1 MKNWGCASLVV
12 GPILFLMIFGM
23 ILLHPQTCAEW
34 VLPRE
39 SFEEKDADFLISKLK
54 SWRINLRDRAVWYLA
69 DKTDDRD
76 REKIIAAL
84 THTLL
89 NDSHE
94 EVRVSAAHVLARL
107 TPPATE
113 AVPALEEALNLP
125 ENNRGKPPFWLYDGL
140 RLPQAAEEA
149 LDSISGAQKML
160 DAIKESGS
168 PPIESSV
175 PDGASEVDAEHINQH
190 GITLRLPLANTPNLL
205 TRVYCE
211 ILDPDRRWVWRHSLR
226 TGPKD
231 IVTTIKRRSEKRRS
245 DYPKLLN
252 GTVYVLEV
260 ECNYLSTTYL
270 RTTFTFTT
278 KP

>member
-12 GPILFLMIFGM
+12 GPILLLMIFGM

-39 SFEEKDADFLISKLK
+39 SFEDKDADFLISKLK
-54 SWRINLRDRAVWYLA
+54 SWRLHLRDRAVWYLA
-69 DKTDDRD
+69 DKTDERD

-84 THTLL
+84 TDTLL

-113 AVPALEEALNLP
+113 AVPALEESLNLQ
-125 ENNRGKPPFWLYDGL
+125 ENNRAKPPFWLYDGL
-140 RLPQAAEEA
+140 RLPQAAEGA
-149 LDSISGAQKML
+149 LDSINGAQKML
-160 DAIKESGS
+160 DAIKESGP

-175 PDGASEVDAEHINQH
+175 ADGASEVDAEFINQH
-190 GITLRLPLANTPNLL
+190 GITLRLPPGNTHNLSTL
-205 TRVYCE
+205 GYCR
-211 ILDPDRRWVWRHSLR
+211 ILDPDRRTMCRQSFTTMVR
-226 TGPKD
+226 D
-231 IVTTIKRRSEKRRS
+231 IVVTLKPRP
-245 DYPKLLN
+245 DDPKLVN

-260 ECNYLSTTYL
+260 YCRYRSTPYLTA
-270 RTTFTFTT
+270 RFTFTT

>member
-12 GPILFLMIFGM
+12 SPILLLMIFGM

-39 SFEEKDADFLISKLK
+39 SFEDKDADFLISKLK
-54 SWRINLRDRAVWYLA
+54 SWRFNLRDRAIWYLA
-69 DKTDDRD
+69 DKTDERD

-84 THTLL
+84 AHTLL

-140 RLPQAAEEA
+140 RLPQAAEDA
-149 LDSISGAQKML
+149 LKSISGAQKAL
-160 DAIKESGS
+160 EAIKESGS
-168 PPIESSV
+168 PLIESSV
-175 PDGASEVDAEHINQH
+175 PDGASEVDAEFINQH
-190 GITLRLPLANTPNLL
+190 GITLRLRPATHGH
-205 TRVYCE
+205 CE
-211 ILDPDRRWVWRHSLR
+211 ILAPDRRTVWRQSFWLTTTESLVVLKPR
-226 TGPKD
+226 PD
-231 IVTTIKRRSEKRRS
+231 
-245 DYPKLLN
+245 DPKLVN
-252 GTVYVLEV
+252 GTVYVLDV
-260 ECNYLSTTYL
+260 YAAHRATPYLIGKI
-270 RTTFTFTT
+270 TFTT